1 MFQQRD
7 EPTNVVRALQ
17 SQKTLLAYEV
27 DSLRR
32 EKEKLETTINSDKT
46 QLQNTLAQEL
56 VKLKWQR
63 SDLFTISEQ
72 EQIARLVG
80 LFLKNIFQ

>member
-1 MFQQRD
+1 M
-7 EPTNVVRALQ
+7 VRALQ